1 MVLGQTSNP
10 VQKTKSDSLQKK
22 IKELQTPP
30 SYWMFSKDEN
40 KNIDTVMIFEPP
52 EDKLEVTKGQEKYKK
67 EVIKICKSYSKLL
80 DSLKNDRIQK
90 MSKDSL
96 YSEKE
101 MKNRPK
107 KYRGF
112 DGGIIGYLQNEEDE
126 KIKKIINRF
135 LKIDR
140 ISSTIIKSNQGGQTE
155 YHFYYYRTLKD
166 PNGTKRSIQGVV
178 TWLGE

>member
-1 MVLGQTSNP
+1 MKMLLTICFLFSMLNVFSQT
-10 VQKTKSDSLQKK
+10 T
-22 IKELQTPP
+22 
-30 SYWMFSKDEN
+30 
-40 KNIDTVMIFEPP
+40 DT
-52 EDKLEVTKGQEKYKK
+52 LEVTKGQEKYKK
-67 EVIKICKSYSKLL
+67 EVIDICKSYSKML
-80 DSLKNDRIQK
+80 DSLQNDLIQK

-96 YSEKE
+96 YSERE

-112 DGGIIGYLQNEEDE
+112 DGGVIGYLQNEEDE

-140 ISSTIIKSNQGGQTE
+140 VSSSITKTNDGGQKE
-155 YHFYYYRTLKD
+155 YNFYYYRTVKD
-166 PNGTKRSIQGVV
+166 LDGTIRLIKGVV